1 MSTIAINPLIVQVKQ
16 NDLETISPINPTV
29 HKGGIGKLIGV
40 VAAVTIP
47 VAAPAIASSIAAS
60 GALGA
65 SISAAMTTTI
75 GGVISS
81 AITGAALGAVSAA
94 VSGQPIGAGALIG
107 AVGGGIGGF
116 TQGVSAGGAERVA
129 SGATTTAA
137 SGGAGLDTGV
147 ATVYDGA
154 GNVIGTQSISEA
166 GVVGGLQK
174 PPGELVKL
182 LSDTSE
188 TVISKLKSPENL
200 ANLTMQA
207 AGSLVGEALVPEGTL
222 AQLSPEE
229 QALIEERKAELIAL
243 RDRDLAAYNQAI
255 EISKQYMVQAGQ
267 VDPTYFAQ
275 QEANKAKIVGAQ
287 TARRIEE
294 EAALADKNFTQG
306 DKARLG
312 LDTARVA
319 ASKFDE
325 GFMTGTNLRTN
336 LVDAAIAECD
346 AKLIPLTELRSD
358 ITNNTNAVEEAR
370 MAFLNLRSIIMTDVF
385 PAIDA
390 LFIIREFGEDD

>member
-1 MSTIAINPLIVQVKQ
+1 
-16 NDLETISPINPTV
+16 
-29 HKGGIGKLIGV
+29 
-40 VAAVTIP
+40 
-47 VAAPAIASSIAAS
+47 
-60 GALGA
+60 
-65 SISAAMTTTI
+65 
-75 GGVISS
+75 
-81 AITGAALGAVSAA
+81 
-94 VSGQPIGAGALIG
+94 
-107 AVGGGIGGF
+107 
-116 TQGVSAGGAERVA
+116 
-129 SGATTTAA
+129 
-137 SGGAGLDTGV
+137 
-147 ATVYDGA
+147 
-154 GNVIGTQSISEA
+154 
-166 GVVGGLQK
+166 
-174 PPGELVKL
+174 
-182 LSDTSE
+182 
-188 TVISKLKSPENL
+188 
-200 ANLTMQA
+200 MQA

-229 QALIEERKAELIAL
+229 QALIEERKAELVAL

-336 LVDAAIAECD
+336 LVDAANRTMPTASQTVNYSAGLKDLQDVYAGQRKTADDERKNIQKMFAG
-346 AKLIPLTELRSD
+346 
-358 ITNNTNAVEEAR
+358 
-370 MAFLNLRSIIMTDVF
+370 LNLTSGQTEKEKDEALRIYGQGYQ
-385 PAIDA
+385 DA
-390 LFIIREFGEDD
+390 LNRTSEV